1 MARIKAFYG
10 YRPPTSKAQKV
21 AAPPYDVINS
31 QEARVMA
38 EGNPESFLHINKPEI
53 DLDPAIDLYSDVVY
67 ATAKANLERFI
78 KDGLLV
84 RDAKPCLYAYSQT
97 MGEHTQLGLM
107 ACAHVDDYDA
117 DRIKKHEKTRKDK
130 EDDRARHVYETG
142 CNAGPVFL
150 TYRSVEKINALMAK
164 ATAGTPAADIVDENR
179 MRHILWPISDDTLI
193 AELVAAFG
201 EIPVSYVADGH
212 HRAKSASRVRAQYQA
227 ANPKHTGDEEY
238 NWFMAVYFPHDQLKI
253 LDYNRLVKD
262 LNGLTPEAFMA
273 KVEEKFEVH
282 QVGLPK
288 PDRVHDIGMYLG
300 GKWYRLRAKA
310 GSFDAND
317 PIGCLDV
324 TILQENLLTPI
335 LGIGDPRT
343 DKRIDFVGGIRG
355 TVELVRRVESGEM
368 AVAFAMY
375 ATTMEQLMAIAD
387 AGAIMPP
394 KSTWFEPKLKSGL
407 VVHLLK

>member
-1 MARIKAFYG
+1 MARIKAFFG
-10 YRPPTSKAQKV
+10 YRPPKSKAQTV

-31 QEARVMA
+31 QEARAMA
-38 EGNPESFLHINKPEI
+38 AGNPESFLHINKPEI
-53 DLDPAIDLYSDVVY
+53 DLDPAIGLYSDIVY
-67 ATAKANLERFI
+67 ATGKANLARFI
-78 KDGLLV
+78 ETGLLV
-84 RDAKPCLYAYSQT
+84 RDAKPCLYAYAQT
-97 MGEHTQLGLM
+97 MGDHTQLGLM

-117 DRIKKHEKTRKDK
+117 DNIKKHEHTRKDK
-130 EDDRARHVYETG
+130 EDDRARHVDETN

-150 TYRSVEKINALMAK
+150 TYRAEDRINALLAR
-164 ATAGTPAADIVDENR
+164 ATSGTPDADIIDENN
-179 MRHILWPISDDTLI
+179 MHHVLWPISDEALI
-193 AELVAAFG
+193 AELVAAFAAV
-201 EIPVSYVADGH
+201 PVSYVADGH
-212 HRAKSASRVRAQYQA
+212 HRAKSASRVRAARQA
-227 ANPKHTGDEEY
+227 QNPNHTGLEEY

-273 KVEEKFEVH
+273 KVEEKFEVN

-288 PDRVHDIGMYLG
+288 PDRLHDIGMYLG
-300 GKWYRLRAKA
+300 GKWYRLRAKPE
-310 GSFDAND
+310 SFDAAD
-317 PIGCLDV
+317 PIGSLDV
-324 TILQENLLTPI
+324 TILQNNLLTPI

-355 TVELVRRVESGEM
+355 TVELVKRVEMGEM

-407 VVHLLK
+407 VVHLLS